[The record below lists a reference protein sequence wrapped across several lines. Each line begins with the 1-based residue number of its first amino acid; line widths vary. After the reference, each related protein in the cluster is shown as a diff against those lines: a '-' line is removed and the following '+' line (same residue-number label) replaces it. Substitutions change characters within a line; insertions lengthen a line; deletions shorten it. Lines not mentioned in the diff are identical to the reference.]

1 MLSLYY
7 WLLCMDVSERTTVQG
22 IMPRAKGQTSEQRG
36 DEGDTTDNE
45 TNKDAVIGRLTELVE
60 TQARQLERLIEREE
74 RRRDQVPPQAMV
86 RQENYEPACERFRK
100 NKPPA
105 FRGETDPLLA
115 EEWIR
120 SIEGIFDYIRIPD
133 EEKVSCA
140 TFMFQMD
147 ARHWWDSVKPIT
159 DLNRITWE

>member
-1 MLSLYY
+1 MGSG
-7 WLLCMDVSERTTVQG
+7 DVS
-22 IMPRAKGQTSEQRG
+22 PP
-36 DEGDTTDNE
+36 
-45 TNKDAVIGRLTELVE
+45 AV
-60 TQARQLERLIEREE
+60 ARQET
-74 RRRDQVPPQAMV
+74 
-86 RQENYEPACERFRK
+86 YEPACERFRK

-105 FRGETDPLLA
+105 FKGDTDPLLA

-147 ARHWWDSVKPIT
+147 AKHWWDSMKSIT
-159 DLNRITWE
+159 DFNRLTWE